1 MNQSKGK
8 SKDKQPKEHIS
19 EKRKQ
24 YIVTKITRQK
34 MSMREAEERF
44 SVPRSTLCNW
54 KKASMNGKPLMG
66 RGRPKLVDDKAL
78 EYIKNEVKKDYH
90 ANSTTPAGKTTVDG
104 QRNAENIIS
113 QAIHDTAKRN
123 NRVFQGDGIDRKTRN
138 SILNRAD
145 LQIVGTEQTTNPRA
159 LASTSI
165 YMGSSTIALFNSIGK
180 MGVNPAL
187 LINADCTRVDHTLN
201 SDGKKG
207 KGVVPKESVRTLKRR
222 SAKTSADSTKKDYVG
237 IRWFPC
243 ANMYGDMGPVVLII
257 ADENMHAD
265 TIDVHEVRTLV
276 NHGNNICG
284 YESGYVVFLKTTPG
298 KKFFEWYVSEI
309 VVDFVRRLKIA
320 YEFKD
325 DATAFLVHDGEYCQI
340 NTWMTDTNEL
350 AEMFKTLHIA
360 VGKLG
365 ASTTGVSQPLDAGK
379 LFCSVRQAVKKQHI
393 DGDHLRG
400 LDALKRGIEKVIEAH
415 ITASGGQKVH
425 NKKRIIVF
433 GLLGSHV
440 AINKYATRPMGAKS
454 FMEAGL
460 QIMSDGIVCDVIQVL
475 QQYKQWE
482 LISGDKDHKLALYVD
497 QCRDLTDKFISG
509 GGLSDAFMYEKLD
522 LVKELH
528 EYVHQNDLDR
538 DKRALTNQRCV
549 IIVTPALT
557 AKQERLKKNEEERK
571 KAEEEK
577 AKKLLEHKKRL
588 DEAVSRSK
596 EEKKAA
602 LSAKDAE
609 IKKAMKENK
618 ELLQKIASLEAQ
630 VRSKTEQTP
639 QSSARKR
646 KSSTASTSSASDLQ
660 CSQAWEDVLNT
671 ITRTRESSVVENL
684 GANRKPG
691 KRSIKRKLH

>member
-1 MNQSKGK
+1 M
-8 SKDKQPKEHIS
+8 
-19 EKRKQ
+19 
-24 YIVTKITRQK
+24 
-34 MSMREAEERF
+34 
-44 SVPRSTLCNW
+44 
-54 KKASMNGKPLMG
+54 
-66 RGRPKLVDDKAL
+66 
-78 EYIKNEVKKDYH
+78 
-90 ANSTTPAGKTTVDG
+90 
-104 QRNAENIIS
+104 
-113 QAIHDTAKRN
+113 
-123 NRVFQGDGIDRKTRN
+123 
-138 SILNRAD
+138 
-145 LQIVGTEQTTNPRA
+145 
-159 LASTSI
+159 
-165 YMGSSTIALFNSIGK
+165 
-180 MGVNPAL
+180 
-187 LINADCTRVDHTLN
+187 
-201 SDGKKG
+201 
-207 KGVVPKESVRTLKRR
+207 
-222 SAKTSADSTKKDYVG
+222 
-237 IRWFPC
+237 
-243 ANMYGDMGPVVLII
+243 
-257 ADENMHAD
+257 
-265 TIDVHEVRTLV
+265 
-276 NHGNNICG
+276 
-284 YESGYVVFLKTTPG
+284 
-298 KKFFEWYVSEI
+298 
-309 VVDFVRRLKIA
+309 
-320 YEFKD
+320 
-325 DATAFLVHDGEYCQI
+325 
-340 NTWMTDTNEL
+340 
-350 AEMFKTLHIA
+350 
-360 VGKLG
+360 
-365 ASTTGVSQPLDAGK
+365 
-379 LFCSVRQAVKKQHI
+379 
-393 DGDHLRG
+393 
-400 LDALKRGIEKVIEAH
+400 
-415 ITASGGQKVH
+415 
-425 NKKRIIVF
+425 
-433 GLLGSHV
+433 
-440 AINKYATRPMGAKS
+440 
-454 FMEAGL
+454 
-460 QIMSDGIVCDVIQVL
+460 
-475 QQYKQWE
+475 
-482 LISGDKDHKLALYVD
+482 ALYVD